1 MKCVRCHSE
10 NPDASRFCGSC
21 AAPLGAPGP
30 GTSSPTMTVV
40 AAASAPAVAKDT
52 VIAGKYRVLEEIG
65 QGGMG
70 VVFKAEDIKLERPV
84 ALKFMPPHLADVPE
98 LKDRFLIE
106 ARAAAALS
114 HPNICVIHEV
124 GEDSGRPYIAMEY
137 VEGETLRDR
146 VRRGPVKAEEA
157 VAVAG
162 QVAAGL
168 GEAHRKGIIHR
179 DIKSANIMVMAG
191 GQAKV
196 MDFGLAKFQGASPLT
211 RSRTT
216 LGTVS
221 FMSPEQARGEELD
234 GRADLWSLGVVLYE
248 MLTGELP
255 FKGDHD
261 QAVVH
266 AILNREPKPPS
277 KIKEGLPPGVDGIV
291 LRALAKKAGDRYP
304 TMADFRADL
313 AAVAEGL
320 KPLKARPVRRIFG
333 IRAMHI
339 YLGAVAGLALLLG
352 LNVFGLRDRIL
363 GGAGPAERAIK
374 LAVMPLANL
383 TGDPGQ
389 EPFVDG
395 LTEQMIVRLGRLH
408 PESLVVIARASVM
421 RYKRTETPVERIGRE
436 LGVEYVL
443 EGSAR
448 REGPRIRITAELV
461 KVRDQTQLWA
471 DSYDRELS
479 GILALQN
486 ELAGSVAQALALK
499 LLPDERARL
508 STAKSVNAD
517 AYDAYLKGTQY
528 WHSLKANDLDTA
540 EKYFEL
546 ALQRDPDNAAA
557 YGGIALV
564 WACRQQMDITPPSE
578 AGPKARA
585 AAQKAV
591 ALGDTSWEARFALAD
606 ILTWTD
612 WDWRGGER
620 EWRRTLELNPNNADA
635 LATYSHFL
643 MIVGRPDEAMAEIQK
658 ALEVDPFN
666 IIVRSF
672 YAIDLLC
679 VRRYDEA
686 IVQAR
691 QALSL
696 QADAPVALS
705 ALYNALYLRGRLDEV
720 LALDKASDAGDA
732 ELLEALEK
740 GFAAAGFPG
749 SQKRWADVMAAR
761 HGKDDTPAFR
771 VALGYLFAGEREL
784 TLAWLE
790 KARMERDP
798 NLPYVSC
805 LPIYDGVRDDPRFQA
820 LVRRMGLPLG
830 RPD

>member
-1 MKCVRCHSE
+1 M
-10 NPDASRFCGSC
+10 
-21 AAPLGAPGP
+21 APLPP
-30 GTSSPTMTVV
+30 VS
-40 AAASAPAVAKDT
+40 KDT
-52 VIAGKYRVLEEIG
+52 LVAGKYRIVEEIG

-84 ALKFMPPHLADVPE
+84 ALKFLPPHLADVPE
-98 LKDRFLIE
+98 LRERFLIE

-124 GEDSGRPYIAMEY
+124 GEDGGRPFIAMEY

-146 VRRGPVKAEEA
+146 ARRGALKAEQA
-157 VAVAG
+157 LAVAG
-162 QVAAGL
+162 QIAAGL
-168 GEAHRKGIIHR
+168 GAAHRKGIVHR
-179 DIKSANIMVMAG
+179 DVKSANIMVTAK

-196 MDFGLAKFQGASPLT
+196 MDFGLAKLRGASPLT
-211 RSRTT
+211 KSRTT

-221 FMSPEQARGEELD
+221 YMSPEQARGEEMD
-234 GRADLWSLGVVLYE
+234 GRTDLWSLGVVLYE
-248 MLTGELP
+248 MLTAELP

-261 QAVVH
+261 QAVIH
-266 AILNREPKPPS
+266 AILNREPRPPS
-277 KIKEGLPPGVDGIV
+277 KIKEGLPSGLDAVV
-291 LRALAKKAGDRYP
+291 LRALAKKAGDRYAS
-304 TMADFRADL
+304 MEDLHGDL

-320 KPLKARPVRRIFG
+320 KPLKARPVKKILG
-333 IRAMHI
+333 IRAA
-339 YLGAVAGLALLLG
+339 YVYPAPAAVLALLLG
-352 LNVFGLRDRIL
+352 LNIFGLRDRIL
-363 GGAGPAERAIK
+363 GGAGRTERAVK

-383 TGDPGQ
+383 TGDAGQ

-408 PESLVVIARASVM
+408 PESLAVIARTSVM
-421 RYKRTETPVERIGRE
+421 RYKGTETPVERIGRE

-448 REGPRIRITAELV
+448 REGSRVRITAELI
-461 KVRDQTQLWA
+461 KVRDKTQLWA
-471 DSYDRELS
+471 DSYDRELA

-486 ELAGSVAQALALK
+486 ELAGSVAEALALK

-508 STAKSVNAD
+508 STAKSVNAE

-564 WACRQQMDITPPSE
+564 WACRQQMDITPPGE

-591 ALGDTSWEARFALAD
+591 ALGDTSWEAHFALAD

-643 MIVGRPDEAMAEIQK
+643 MIVGRPDEAMAQIRK

-686 IVQAR
+686 VAQAR

-720 LALDKASDAGDA
+720 LALDKASDAGDP
-732 ELLEALEK
+732 ELLQALEK
-740 GFAAAGFPG
+740 GFAAEGFPG

-771 VALGYLFAGEREL
+771 VALGYLFAGEKDL

-790 KARMERDP
+790 KALAERDP

-820 LVRRMGLPLG
+820 LVRRMGLSLG

>member
-1 MKCVRCHSE
+1 M
-10 NPDASRFCGSC
+10 
-21 AAPLGAPGP
+21 APL
-30 GTSSPTMTVV
+30 
-40 AAASAPAVAKDT
+40 PAVSKDAL
-52 VIAGKYRVLEEIG
+52 IAGKYRIVEELG

-70 VVFKAEDIKLERPV
+70 IVFKAEDIKLERPV
-84 ALKFMPPHLADVPE
+84 ALKFLPPHLADVPE
-98 LKDRFLIE
+98 LKERFLIE

-124 GEDSGRPYIAMEY
+124 GEDGGRPYIAMEY

-146 VRRGPVKAEEA
+146 VRRGALKAA
-157 VAVAG
+157 DALAVAG
-162 QVAAGL
+162 QIAAGL
-168 GEAHRKGIIHR
+168 GEAHRKGIVHR
-179 DIKSANIMVMAG
+179 DIKSANIMVTVR

-196 MDFGLAKFQGASPLT
+196 MDFGLAKLRGASPLT
-211 RSRTT
+211 KSRTT

-221 FMSPEQARGEELD
+221 YMSPEQARGEEMD
-234 GRADLWSLGVVLYE
+234 GRTDLWSLGVVLYE
-248 MLTGELP
+248 MLTAELP

-261 QAVVH
+261 QAVIH

-277 KIKEGLPPGVDGIV
+277 KIAAGLPSGLDAVV

-304 TMADFRADL
+304 AMEDLHGDL

-320 KPLKARPVRRIFG
+320 KPLKARPGKKVLG
-333 IRAMHI
+333 IRAAYV
-339 YLGAVAGLALLLG
+339 YLAPVAGLALLFG

-383 TGDPGQ
+383 TGDAGQ

-408 PESLVVIARASVM
+408 PESLAVIARASVM
-421 RYKRTETPVERIGRE
+421 RYKGMEIPVERIGRE

-448 REGPRIRITAELV
+448 REGSRVRITAELIN
-461 KVRDQTQLWA
+461 VRDETQLWA
-471 DSYDRELS
+471 DSYDRELA

-486 ELAGSVAQALALK
+486 ELAGSVAEALALK

-546 ALQRDPDNAAA
+546 ALQRDPDLAAA
-557 YGGIALV
+557 WGGIALV
-564 WACRQQMDITPPSE
+564 WACRQQMHITPPNI

-591 ALGDTSWEARFALAD
+591 ALGDTSWEAHLALAE

-612 WDWRGGER
+612 WDWAGADRA
-620 EWRRTLELNPNNADA
+620 WIRTLELNPNNADA

-643 MIVGRPDEAMAEIQK
+643 LITGRPDEAMARIRK
-658 ALEVDPFN
+658 ALELDPFN
-666 IIVRSF
+666 IIVQSF
-672 YAIDLLC
+672 YAMDLLC

-686 IVQAR
+686 LAQAR
-691 QALSL
+691 QALGVQS
-696 QADAPVALS
+696 DAPVARS
-705 ALYNALYLRGRLDEV
+705 ALYNALYLSGRLDDV
-720 LALDKASDAGDA
+720 LALDRASDAGDP
-732 ELLEALEK
+732 ELLRALDK
-740 GFAAAGFPG
+740 GYAEVGYPG
-749 SQKRWADVMAAR
+749 SQRRWADVMAAR
-761 HGKDDTPAFR
+761 HGKDGTAAFR
-771 VALGYLFAGEREL
+771 VALGYLFAGEKDL

-790 KARMERDP
+790 KALAERDP
-798 NLPYVSC
+798 NLPYIRC
-805 LPIYDGVRDDPRFQA
+805 LPIYDSVRDDPRFPA
-820 LVRRMGLPLG
+820 LLRRMGLPADQ
-830 RPD
+830 PK

>member
-1 MKCVRCHSE
+1 M
-10 NPDASRFCGSC
+10 
-21 AAPLGAPGP
+21 APLPP
-30 GTSSPTMTVV
+30 VS
-40 AAASAPAVAKDT
+40 KDT
-52 VIAGKYRVLEEIG
+52 LVAGKYRIVEEIG

-84 ALKFMPPHLADVPE
+84 ALKFLPPHLADVPE
-98 LKDRFLIE
+98 LRERFLIE

-124 GEDSGRPYIAMEY
+124 GEDGGRPFIAMEY

-146 VRRGPVKAEEA
+146 ARRGALKAEQA
-157 VAVAG
+157 LAVAG
-162 QVAAGL
+162 QIAAGL
-168 GEAHRKGIIHR
+168 GAAHRKGIVHR
-179 DIKSANIMVMAG
+179 DVKSANIMVTEQ

-196 MDFGLAKFQGASPLT
+196 MDFGLAKLRGASPLT
-211 RSRTT
+211 KSRTT

-221 FMSPEQARGEELD
+221 YMSPEQARGEEMD
-234 GRADLWSLGVVLYE
+234 GRTDLWSLGVVLYE
-248 MLTGELP
+248 MLTAELP

-261 QAVVH
+261 QAVIH
-266 AILNREPKPPS
+266 AILNREPRPPS
-277 KIKEGLPPGVDGIV
+277 KIKEGLPSGLDAVV
-291 LRALAKKAGDRYP
+291 LRALAKKAGDRYAS
-304 TMADFRADL
+304 MEDLHGDL

-320 KPLKARPVRRIFG
+320 KPLKARPVKKILG
-333 IRAMHI
+333 IRAA
-339 YLGAVAGLALLLG
+339 YVYPAPAAVLALLLG
-352 LNVFGLRDRIL
+352 LNIFGLRDRIL
-363 GGAGPAERAIK
+363 GGAGRTERAVK

-383 TGDPGQ
+383 TGDAGQ

-408 PESLVVIARASVM
+408 PESLAVIARTSVM
-421 RYKRTETPVERIGRE
+421 RYKGTETPVERIGRE

-448 REGPRIRITAELV
+448 REGSRVRITAELI
-461 KVRDQTQLWA
+461 KVRDKTQLWA
-471 DSYDRELS
+471 DSYDRELA

-486 ELAGSVAQALALK
+486 ELAGSVAEALALK

-508 STAKSVNAD
+508 STAKSVNAE

-564 WACRQQMDITPPSE
+564 WACRQQMDITPPGE

-591 ALGDTSWEARFALAD
+591 ALGDTSWEAHFALAD

-643 MIVGRPDEAMAEIQK
+643 MIVGRPDEAMAQIRK

-686 IVQAR
+686 VAQAR

-720 LALDKASDAGDA
+720 LALDKASDAGDP
-732 ELLEALEK
+732 ELLQALEK
-740 GFAAAGFPG
+740 GFAAEGFPG

-771 VALGYLFAGEREL
+771 VALGYLFAGEKDL

-790 KARMERDP
+790 KALAERDP

-820 LVRRMGLPLG
+820 LVRRMGLSLG